1 MIILRILVVEDEFS
15 LADIIATKLR
25 KEKYNVDI
33 SSDGE
38 EGLDNALSGVY
49 DLIILDIMLPKINGI
64 EILKEIRKS
73 NIDTKVIM
81 LTAKSS
87 LDDKLIGFENGA
99 NDYITKPFH
108 IEELIARV
116 NVQLRN
122 NEKNI
127 NKDILKFGDIELNVR
142 TSTITCTKNNES
154 INVSYKELMIL
165 EYLLNNSNQI
175 ISKEQ
180 IYDKIWGIDTDFESK
195 EVFSHANAACHRI
208 SHFGGHPAA
217 PLAVPGSKDPGGL
230 CDDRLLRHN
239 AAVALHPVR
248 KPGKTTCGFSAAE
261 RPLVRGISGGRAG
274 LCLCPHGVSALA
286 PGLSLWSGVHEPGR
300 GRGSLFCILSGR
312 LWRCSGH
319 CLCRQHFDH
328 VLLL

>member
-1 MIILRILVVEDEFS
+1 MRILIVEDELS

-33 SSDGE
+33 SLDGE

-64 EILKEIRKS
+64 EILKEIRNN

-87 LDDKLIGFENGA
+87 LDDKLVGFEYGA

-108 IEELIARV
+108 MEELIARV

-142 TSTITCTKNNES
+142 TSTISCIKNNES
-154 INVSYKELMIL
+154 INISYKELMIL
-165 EYLLNNSNQI
+165 EYLMNNSNQI

-180 IYDKIWGIDTDFESK
+180 IYDKIWGIDNYFESNNL
-195 EVFSHANAACHRI
+195 EAYLSF
-208 SHFGGHPAA
+208 
-217 PLAVPGSKDPGGL
+217 
-230 CDDRLLRHN
+230 
-239 AAVALHPVR
+239 VR
-248 KPGKTTCGFSAAE
+248 KKLKIIDSDVTIKAI
-261 RPLVRGISGGRAG
+261 RGMGYK
-274 LCLCPHGVSALA
+274 LEV
-286 PGLSLWSGVHEPGR
+286 
-300 GRGSLFCILSGR
+300 
-312 LWRCSGH
+312 
-319 CLCRQHFDH
+319 
-328 VLLL
+328 

>member
-1 MIILRILVVEDEFS
+1 MRILVVEDEFS

-33 SSDGE
+33 SLDGE
-38 EGLDNALSGVY
+38 EGLDKALSDIY
-49 DLIILDIMLPKINGI
+49 DLIILDIMLPKVNGI
-64 EILKEIRKS
+64 EILKEIRNN

-87 LDDKLIGFENGA
+87 LDDKLIGFEKGA

-108 IEELIARV
+108 MEELIARV
-116 NVQLRN
+116 NVQLRS

-165 EYLLNNSNQI
+165 EYLMNNSNQI

-180 IYDKIWGIDTDFESK
+180 IYDKIWGIDNYFESNNL
-195 EVFSHANAACHRI
+195 EAYLSF
-208 SHFGGHPAA
+208 
-217 PLAVPGSKDPGGL
+217 
-230 CDDRLLRHN
+230 
-239 AAVALHPVR
+239 VR
-248 KPGKTTCGFSAAE
+248 KKLKIIDSDVTIKAI
-261 RPLVRGISGGRAG
+261 RGMGYK
-274 LCLCPHGVSALA
+274 LEV
-286 PGLSLWSGVHEPGR
+286 
-300 GRGSLFCILSGR
+300 
-312 LWRCSGH
+312 
-319 CLCRQHFDH
+319 
-328 VLLL
+328 